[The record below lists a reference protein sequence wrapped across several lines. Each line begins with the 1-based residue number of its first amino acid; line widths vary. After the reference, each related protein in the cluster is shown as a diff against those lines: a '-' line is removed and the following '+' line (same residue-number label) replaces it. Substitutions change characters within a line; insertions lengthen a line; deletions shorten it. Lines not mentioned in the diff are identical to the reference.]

1 MQDCLETGW
10 SKEVSSEE
18 EKYLLQEGQ
27 VARQKVLYFV
37 TSCKENSTWGLKLL
51 YHQRKK
57 KKRSKVHGWNVQVSC
72 SSLLRSMK
80 RLNAALL

>member
-27 VARQKVLYFV
+27 VARQKVLCFV

-51 YHQRKK
+51 YHQREKK
-57 KKRSKVHGWNVQVSC
+57 QNKTKKTEQGA
-72 SSLLRSMK
+72 
-80 RLNAALL
+80 RLECAGLV